1 MSTVVSRS
9 PDTRTLIAKLLAHPG
24 EVATVRWDRITAGL
38 GMRRHLR
45 EALNAARI
53 RGAEVEVHE
62 ARGFLESVYAV
73 RLKGTSA
80 QLLPTLR
87 YMAEL
92 EDQ

>member
-1 MSTVVSRS
+1 MSTF
-9 PDTRTLIAKLLAHPG
+9 PDTVSTITFLSRHPG
-24 EVATVRWDRITAGL
+24 EVATVRWDHIAAGL
-38 GMRRHLR
+38 GMRRHLK

-87 YMAEL
+87 YMAAL
-92 EDQ
+92 EG